1 MEEMQTRPNA
11 PFQGGESPLAA
22 TDPEWVAITTAF
34 ARQEV
39 PAASPLTEKERML
52 CILAALLGCQ
62 GMGAFRK
69 ALGSA
74 LDAGVE
80 PVAIREAIYQA
91 TAYLGIGRV
100 QDFLAAANEVMAQHG
115 IRLPL
120 PAQGTTDAA
129 TRFDKGLA
137 KQVSLFG
144 EGMARVQTDEDVWE
158 MEFTHRRFPAEVIP
172 MGAVVTASGTGAE
185 MNGGAVITNED
196 KKLKAG
202 MAAAAPRFAA
212 LDPAY
217 TLTLPMPQ
225 VLSGAFD
232 TLSHAMETYFGQSD
246 GDNAS
251 DDVALAV
258 MRNTVVNM
266 RRVLKDKDD
275 LEARSNLMWDSA
287 MAENGILKVGRK
299 TDFQAHQMEH
309 QLGAYTDCN
318 HGQGLAVIHP
328 AYYRHIV
335 KDAPEKF
342 ARLGQAVFG
351 LPADARPEAAVDA
364 LAAFIAE
371 CGLPT
376 KLGQLRSTVTIDKD
390 LLRKVADSCNLIPA
404 NPRTLTHDEVYDIL
418 CECL

>member
-1 MEEMQTRPNA
+1 MQSFVYSYPTKVY
-11 PFQGGESPLAA
+11 FGQGA
-22 TDPEWVAITTAF
+22 
-34 ARQEV
+34 ARQALEAELSHYGPNV
-39 PAASPLTEKERML
+39 LLAYGGGSVKRTGVYDALVAQLKAAGKTVTDFGGIMSNPTYAKVQEGAKLAREHNIDL
-52 CILAALLGCQ
+52 ILAVG
-62 GMGAFRK
+62 G
-69 ALGSA
+69 GSVI
-74 LDAGVE
+74 DCCKI
-80 PVAIREAIYQA
+80 VAAQA
-91 TAYLGIGRV
+91 
-100 QDFLAAANEVMAQHG
+100 
-115 IRLPL
+115 
-120 PAQGTTDAA
+120 
-129 TRFDKGLA
+129 K
-137 KQVSLFG
+137 
-144 EGMARVQTDEDVWE
+144 TDEDVWE
-158 MEFTHRRFPAEVIP
+158 MEFTRHCFPAEVIP

-342 ARLGQAVFG
+342 ARLGQVVFG

-390 LLRKVADSCNLIPA
+390 LLRKVADSCNLIPT

>member
-1 MEEMQTRPNA
+1 MQSFAYSYPTKVY
-11 PFQGGESPLAA
+11 FGQGA
-22 TDPEWVAITTAF
+22 
-34 ARQEV
+34 ARQALEAELSHYGPNV
-39 PAASPLTEKERML
+39 LLAYGGGSVKRTGVYDALVAQLKAAGKTVTDFGGIMSNPTYAKVQEGAKLAREHNIDL
-52 CILAALLGCQ
+52 ILAVG
-62 GMGAFRK
+62 G
-69 ALGSA
+69 GSVI
-74 LDAGVE
+74 DCCKI
-80 PVAIREAIYQA
+80 VAAQA
-91 TAYLGIGRV
+91 
-100 QDFLAAANEVMAQHG
+100 
-115 IRLPL
+115 
-120 PAQGTTDAA
+120 
-129 TRFDKGLA
+129 K
-137 KQVSLFG
+137 
-144 EGMARVQTDEDVWE
+144 TDEDVWE
-158 MEFTHRRFPAEVIP
+158 MEFTRHCFPAEVIP

-342 ARLGQAVFG
+342 ARLGQVVFG

-376 KLGQLRSTVTIDKD
+376 KLRQLRSTVTIDKD
-390 LLRKVADSCNLIPA
+390 LLRKVADSCNLIPT
-404 NPRTLTHDEVYDIL
+404 NPRTLTHDEVYNIL

>member
-1 MEEMQTRPNA
+1 MQSFVYSYPTKVY
-11 PFQGGESPLAA
+11 FGQGA
-22 TDPEWVAITTAF
+22 
-34 ARQEV
+34 ARQALEAELSHYGPNV
-39 PAASPLTEKERML
+39 LLAYGGGSVKRTGVYDALVAQLKAAGKTVTDFGGIMSNPTYAKVQEGAKLAREHNIDL
-52 CILAALLGCQ
+52 ILAVG
-62 GMGAFRK
+62 G
-69 ALGSA
+69 GSVI
-74 LDAGVE
+74 DCCKI
-80 PVAIREAIYQA
+80 VAAQA
-91 TAYLGIGRV
+91 
-100 QDFLAAANEVMAQHG
+100 
-115 IRLPL
+115 
-120 PAQGTTDAA
+120 
-129 TRFDKGLA
+129 K
-137 KQVSLFG
+137 
-144 EGMARVQTDEDVWE
+144 TDEDVWE
-158 MEFTHRRFPAEVIP
+158 MEFTRRRLPTEVIP

-342 ARLGQAVFG
+342 ARLGQVVFG

-390 LLRKVADSCNLIPA
+390 LLRKVADSCNLIPT